1 MRKLLFFHASWCP
14 PCRFYD
20 REIIMPLEKITGK
33 DRIIRVSVQETPS
46 QAEKYRVDK
55 LPMMIILDNEE
66 VILRSTGGY
75 TVDKLA
81 EIMDKG
87 GDTI

>member
-20 REIIMPLEKITGK
+20 REIILSLEKIIGT
-33 DRIIRVSVQETPS
+33 DRIIRVNVQETPS
-46 QAEKYRVDK
+46 QAEKYGVDK
-55 LPMMIILDNEE
+55 LPMIVILDNEE
-66 VILRSTGGY
+66 VILQSTGRY
-75 TVDKLA
+75 TVNKLA

-87 GDTI
+87 GAAI